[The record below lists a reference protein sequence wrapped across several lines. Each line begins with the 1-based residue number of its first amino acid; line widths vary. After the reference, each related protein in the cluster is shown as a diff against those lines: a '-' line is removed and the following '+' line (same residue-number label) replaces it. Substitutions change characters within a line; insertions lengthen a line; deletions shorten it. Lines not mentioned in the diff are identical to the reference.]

1 MQANYKGGG
10 NFDWGVFFP
19 QQMHYQRIDVPDS
32 GLKLLEIT
40 LLCYHK
46 ADSFEDVQH
55 EWMDGIAHAALDCCY
70 YVDTMFDGQAGDTWL
85 MS

>member
-1 MQANYKGGG
+1 
-10 NFDWGVFFP
+10 
-19 QQMHYQRIDVPDS
+19 MHYQRIDVPDS

-46 ADSFEDVQH
+46 ADGFEDEQH

-70 YVDTMFDGQAGDTWL
+70 YVDTMFDG
-85 MS
+85 